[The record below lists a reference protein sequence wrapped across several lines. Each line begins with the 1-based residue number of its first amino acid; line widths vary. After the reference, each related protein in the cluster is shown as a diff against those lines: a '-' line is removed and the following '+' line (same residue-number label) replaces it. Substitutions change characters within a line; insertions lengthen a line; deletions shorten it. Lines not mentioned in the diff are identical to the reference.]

1 MMLDWRLA
9 MRRSVSRMMI
19 ASLLVAASASG
30 ASAAPCSTSSA
41 GFDRWLSQ
49 FKAEARSQGLSSR
62 ALSALDGVTFDQSV
76 INKDRGQSVFSQSFL
91 EFSDR
96 MAAKYRIEKARQL
109 IGGKYKREF
118 DRAEREFGVPGA
130 IISAFWALETDFGAN
145 NGNMETV
152 RSLATLAYDCR
163 RPEKFREELLD
174 VLKIIDRGDLSASE
188 MRGPWAGEL
197 GQTQFVPSVYL
208 KYGTDYDGDGHAD
221 LIGSA
226 PDVIGS
232 SANYLKAL
240 GWRRGEPWLKEV
252 RVPESMD
259 WSQADLTIQHP
270 LSEWQRMGVQLS
282 GAERV
287 NGDLPA
293 SLLLPMGRNG
303 PAFLAFD
310 NFKVF
315 LEWNQSLIYATTV
328 AYLATRIDGAPPVS
342 RGRGVSAFGYEQTK
356 ELQSLLR
363 AKGYDVGEVDGKL
376 GLLTRASV
384 KKVQQKLG
392 LPADSYPSPELV
404 SRLRG
409 R

>member
-1 MMLDWRLA
+1 MTRP
-9 MRRSVSRMMI
+9 VTRMMI
-19 ASLLVAASASG
+19 ASLLVATGASG
-30 ASAAPCSTSSA
+30 AFAAPCYKSGA
-41 GFDRWLSQ
+41 GFDRWLAQ
-49 FKAEARSQGLSSR
+49 FKIEARAQGLSSR
-62 ALSALDGVTFDQSV
+62 ALSALDGITFDQSV
-76 INKDRGQSVFSQSFL
+76 INKDRAQSVFSQSFL

-96 MAAKYRIEKARQL
+96 MAAKYRIDRARQL

-118 DRAEREFGVPGA
+118 ERADREFGAPGA
-130 IISAFWALETDFGAN
+130 VISAFWALETDFGAN
-145 NGNMETV
+145 NGNMDTV

-163 RPEKFREELLD
+163 RPEKFREELVD

-208 KYGTDYDGDGHAD
+208 KYAIDYDGDGHAD
-221 LIGSA
+221 LIRSA

-240 GWRRGEPWLKEV
+240 GWRRGEPWLKEA
-252 RVPESMD
+252 RLPESMD
-259 WSQADLTIQHP
+259 WSQADITIQHP
-270 LSEWQRMGVQLS
+270 LNEWQRMGVQLA
-282 GAERV
+282 GGERL

-342 RGRGVSAFGYEQTK
+342 RGRGVTPFGYEQTK
-356 ELQSLLR
+356 ELQRLLR

-384 KKVQQKLG
+384 KSVQQKLG